1 MLVRADGIHA
11 AGPRPT
17 HEVCVASLRERA
29 LDEAINEEVHDLPG
43 AIRAAAVARYLEQST
58 AAHEALRSHRVMVLD
73 VASEELPA
81 ALVERY
87 LAVKRDGLL

>member
-1 MLVRADGIHA
+1 
-11 AGPRPT
+11 
-17 HEVCVASLRERA
+17 
-29 LDEAINEEVHDLPG
+29 
-43 AIRAAAVARYLEQST
+43 
-58 AAHEALRSHRVMVLD
+58 MVLD